1 MSNNKSILIIDDDKF
16 ILDVFSRVLK
26 NQGYNVDTAETGQKA
41 LEKLKTKKFDLAIID
56 MILPDTNGTSLIPKM
71 NEIQPEIKKIVLTG
85 YPSAADSNKT
95 KKQGVNAYLIKPV
108 KSEKIIETIT
118 KSLKQQKQQP

>member
-16 ILDVFSRVLK
+16 ILDVFSRILK

-71 NEIQPEIKKIVLTG
+71 NEIQPEIQKIVLTG

>member
-1 MSNNKSILIIDDDKF
+1 MSNNKKILIIDDDKF
-16 ILDVFSRVLK
+16 ILDVFSRILK

>member
-16 ILDVFSRVLK
+16 ILDVFSRILK
-26 NQGYNVDTAETGQKA
+26 NQGYIVDTAETGQKA

>member
-16 ILDVFSRVLK
+16 ILDVFSRILK

>member
-16 ILDVFSRVLK
+16 ILDVFSRILK

-56 MILPDTNGTSLIPKM
+56 MILPDTNGTRLIPKM